1 MYAKKYWNQGST
13 SLQSFTLCNDIH
25 VHVADCVIILPGGGA
40 VWDEAERV
48 RHPVYCGGG

>member
-13 SLQSFTLCNDIH
+13 ILQSFTLCNDIH
-25 VHVADCVIILPGGGA
+25 VADCMIILPGGGA